1 MFEFVKIDIMKV
13 FESVLN
19 FIQKHGHT
27 TILSLIILFLIG
39 YSMYTND
46 RFVRQSA
53 EQFEYF
59 KERDARS
66 QEVIYEKMYE
76 LLMKYDADKQNEHEK
91 LYTRRMEYSPQ
102 INAELRQYLP
112 KINTD
117 HIVVAEYH
125 NGYTSI
131 STSIPFCK
139 YSITYES
146 HDLHHSSVQSM
157 FQSVNISPLLYTADL
172 NTVTSYRTNEI
183 DKLDEFLY
191 TYFKVLGIERI
202 YYKTLTFE
210 GKACGFVVCA
220 NYDSE
225 KICDIDEIIHLSKE
239 LENFLVK
246 IKN

>member
-13 FESVLN
+13 FEAVLN

-53 EQFEYF
+53 EHFEYF
-59 KERDARS
+59 KEREQKYNEDM
-66 QEVIYEKMYE
+66 YNKMYE
-76 LLMKYDADKQNEHEK
+76 LLMKYDSDKQDEHEK
-91 LYTRRMEYSPQ
+91 LYTRRMEISPQ
-102 INAELRQYLP
+102 INAELRQYLA

-146 HDLHHSSVQSM
+146 HDLSHSSVQSM
-157 FQSVNISPLLYTADL
+157 FQAVNISPLLYTADL
-172 NTVTSYRTNEI
+172 NTVTSYKTSEI
-183 DKLDEFLY
+183 EKLDEFLY
-191 TYFKVLGIERI
+191 TYFKVLGIEKI

-225 KICDIDEIIHLSKE
+225 KNCDLEEIIRLSKG
-239 LENFLVK
+239 LENFLIK